1 MTTIDTDPNA
11 TGPNATGPNATE
23 PERAGA
29 GIVDQLSAD
38 THALVDALVDLPLAP
53 RDATYNLPPDDAEIW
68 SYTEGHGRLFLVFSA
83 FSKMCL
89 GVALGFLSLQ
99 GQWLLMLLPFAVMV
113 VLGSIISLV
122 WATQVQPFDRAAH
135 DRAVRRGPRSPGSVD
150 VFITT
155 CGEDAFVIEHTLW
168 RAMMLDHPDV
178 RVYVLDDKG
187 SDEIRRYAEIWGAT
201 YHHRPNRGWMKKAGN
216 LHHAYERSDGD
227 YIVVLDADFAVRP
240 DFLTHT
246 LPYFDD
252 PTIGILQ
259 TPQFFRVSRT
269 NWVERGAAAQQE
281 QFYRIGMRA
290 RDRRGGAICVGTNAV
305 YRRSALDERGGMA
318 LLEHSEDLFTG
329 MKVIDAGYRV
339 SYLPV
344 VLAAGSAPTTT
355 QALAS
360 QQYRWARGN
369 FALSSTPMFKR
380 LQLSP
385 MQRLSIWDG
394 WIFYITSALSPVVA
408 VLVPLL
414 TLAEAPEAISFAPA
428 LWLVPSLLT
437 EFVLQPRWLILN
449 DGRASRRVGLISQ
462 IAHLDALRD
471 HLTDREQEWIPTGG
485 IQAGKHRQ
493 ATDRIPDLISAGGL
507 VAFLG
512 TLALVGMRLSDGYS
526 LVDLAPVVVLAMIAL
541 PTALAVT
548 RRPDRRRVER
558 PISVERDQLLDS
570 VRALSIIRVL
580 FWHALGFWW
589 ISWTFAAMPAVFYV
603 SGAVFAKS
611 VSRSTPWQVVR
622 SRLRRL
628 LPPYAMFVTVSL
640 VAVFVAEPA
649 ILRTHLGD
657 VVSWIVPYR
666 SPAQLPWEDGWLST
680 PLWFLRAL
688 ILVLLIVPL
697 ASKLAPRASRAAWAV
712 MWCAALIGVDLA
724 LAQQSGETA
733 TAVWRGIGDLVC
745 FGGFFAVGAAVHH
758 RRWEIARIERVQLL
772 VACVAVT
779 AFATW
784 VAPPT
789 DLVVNNSNVSMA
801 LVGMCWLLVIALFE
815 EPLRHFGSI
824 AAVSRVL
831 RWVTDRSMTVYLWH
845 TLAICTTYALVG
857 APSGLTGSMIFS
869 VVFVALLVSLVTAT
883 HPFESL
889 GLGLGR
895 RARASGS
902 TDSTGNTGM
911 RAPRWRM
918 PLLLAPWLV
927 VLTIATAQPSLFPT
941 SADVVGPPAPSARPA
956 VGDDGGA
963 DSSAAASPRVL
974 AVGVAPG
981 GGGASAASETSRAWL
996 ARHGVTTAAVV
1007 SLTGVTGEVR
1017 TDLLVPAGATSAADA
1032 ADAVGGSGG
1041 SDSLATVPTLT
1052 GGEQFEVLSITK
1064 TMIAAVA
1071 LQLVDEGVLTLDER
1085 LPPID
1090 GLPLELTQGE
1100 TLRRL
1105 LAHAS
1110 GITDYRLAPGYR
1122 RDTTLTPIDAVRTA
1136 WSVSD
1141 PRDTTADYAATN
1153 YFVVGL
1159 LIEEVTGQQLATV
1172 LDERLFDPLGLDD
1185 TELVDNTRDGFV
1197 GFASGGVVSTLGDM
1211 VRWYDALLRRRV
1223 VLSSEMTDEMIWGGA
1238 EFGRDGGLGAWRSC
1252 PCGIAPDE
1260 AGPDE
1265 AGPDEAGPDEAGP
1278 DEAGPDE
1285 AGPDARS
1292 YAYVFHDGGDTRL
1305 LYLPARDLVV
1315 AVRFDVPF
1323 YGPDRIADGLDG
1335 FLYPALESLSQR

>member
-1 MTTIDTDPNA
+1 MTVLDPTPQRSPGGPVVSASTDA
-11 TGPNATGPNATE
+11 
-23 PERAGA
+23 
-29 GIVDQLSAD
+29 V
-38 THALVDALVDLPLAP
+38 VDALIDLPLAP
-53 RDATYNLPPDDAEIW
+53 PDATYNLPPDDTEMW
-68 SYTEGHGRLFLVFSA
+68 SYTEGRGGLFLVFSA

-89 GVALGFLSLQ
+89 GIALGFLSVQ
-99 GQWLLMLLPFAVMV
+99 GQWLLMLMPFAVMV

-122 WATQVQPFDRAAH
+122 WATQVRPFDRAAH

-155 CGEDAFVIEHTLW
+155 CGEDSFVIEHTLW

-201 YHHRPNRGWMKKAGN
+201 YFHRPNRGWMKKAGN
-216 LHHAYERSDGD
+216 LHHAYQRSDGD

-240 DFLTHT
+240 DFLQHT

-339 SYLPV
+339 TYLPV

-380 LQLSP
+380 LRLSP

-428 LWLVPSLLT
+428 LWLVPSLVT
-437 EFVLQPRWLILN
+437 EFVLQPRWLILS

-507 VAFLG
+507 CGFLG
-512 TLALVGMRLSDGYS
+512 TLALVGMRLADGYP
-526 LVDLAPVVVLAMIAL
+526 LVDLAPVVVLAAIAL

-548 RRPDRRRVER
+548 RRPDRRRLER
-558 PISVERDQLLDS
+558 PLSVERDQLLDT

-628 LPPYAMFVTVSL
+628 LPPYAMFVAIGLGAVL
-640 VAVFVAEPA
+640 VADPSGFRSNLDDVA
-649 ILRTHLGD
+649 T
-657 VVSWIVPYR
+657 WIVPYR

-688 ILVLLIVPL
+688 ILVLLIVPV
-697 ASKLAPRASRAAWAV
+697 AAKLAPRASRGVWAA
-712 MWCAALIGVDLA
+712 MWVASLIGVDVA
-724 LAQQSGETA
+724 LAQQSTELGTA
-733 TAVWRGIGDLVC
+733 MFRGVGDLVC

-758 RRWEIARIERVQLL
+758 KRWEIARIERVQLL

-784 VAPPT
+784 VVPPA
-789 DLVVNNSNVSMA
+789 DMVVNNSNVSMA
-801 LVGMCWLLVIALFE
+801 LVGMCWLLVIGLFE

-845 TLAICTTYALVG
+845 TLAICVAYALVG
-857 APSGLTGSMIFS
+857 PPTGLTGSLIFS
-869 VVFVALLVSLVTAT
+869 AVFVALLMALVTAV
-883 HPFESL
+883 HPFESIGTRRPRTTAAAL
-889 GLGLGR
+889 DGR
-895 RARASGS
+895 RS
-902 TDSTGNTGM
+902 M
-911 RAPRWRM
+911 RMRSAV
-918 PLLLAPWLV
+918 LLAPWLV
-927 VLTIATAQPSLFPT
+927 VFAVTTSQPSLFPT
-941 SADVVGPPAPSARPA
+941 ALDVLGPPAPSARPA
-956 VGDDGGA
+956 VGTA
-963 DSSAAASPRVL
+963 TLAAATADTRDPT
-974 AVGVAPG
+974 GPTPTTD
-981 GGGASAASETSRAWL
+981 AADMDA
-996 ARHGVTTAAVV
+996 ADMDTADM
-1007 SLTGVTGEVR
+1007 G
-1017 TDLLVPAGATSAADA
+1017 AADA
-1032 ADAVGGSGG
+1032 WL
-1041 SDSLATVPTLT
+1041 LAHDVPTAVVYTLDGASGT
-1052 GGEQFEVLSITK
+1052 SHVEVHGDASVLSGAERFEVLSITK

-1071 LQLVDEGVLTLDER
+1071 LQLVDDGVLTLDEP
-1085 LPPID
+1085 LSPID
-1090 GLPLELTQGE
+1090 GLPVELTSGE

-1110 GITDYRLAPGYR
+1110 GLADYRLAPTY
-1122 RDTTLTPIDAVRTA
+1122 DSQAVISPLDAVNSA
-1136 WSVSD
+1136 WPVSD
-1141 PRDTTADYAATN
+1141 PTDSTADYAATN

-1159 LIEEVTGQQLATV
+1159 LIEQVTGDPLATV
-1172 LDERLFDPLGLDD
+1172 LAERLFEPLGLDD

-1197 GFASGGVVSTLGDM
+1197 GYASGGVVSTLDDL

-1223 VLSSEMTDEMIWGGA
+1223 VLSPAMTEQMIWGGRP
-1238 EFGRDGGLGAWRSC
+1238 FGPNGGLGAWRLC
-1252 PCGIAPDE
+1252 PCGDPTDE
-1260 AGPDE
+1260 APT
-1265 AGPDEAGPDEAGP
+1265 P
-1278 DEAGPDE
+1278 
-1285 AGPDARS
+1285 

-1305 LYLPARDLVV
+1305 LYLPDRDQVV

-1323 YGPDRIADGLDG
+1323 YGPGRIADDLDG
-1335 FLYPALESLSQR
+1335 FLYPALDEFDAVATPGAG